1 MANHIRQ
8 QIREKFGT
16 TLNGLT
22 TTGSNVFESRVYP
35 LENASLPALIIY
47 TKSETSEPIVI
58 GTQRL
63 MSRELSVVVEGYAKA
78 TSNFDDTIDTI
89 SKEVEAAIAADRTL
103 DGLAKDTYLESTA
116 GRDQCILCDVCFGVD
131 FDFVDEFL
139 DQTKVDNRECFAVR
153 LVEAT
158 LWQTLVEW
166 HLAAL
171 VAFDGYTGT

>member
-16 TLNGLT
+16 TLTGLT

-103 DGLAKDTYLESTA
+103 NGLAKDTYLESTEIEFNSEGEKPLGYVSLTYLTNYYVKENA
-116 GRDQCILCDVCFGVD
+116 PDV
-131 FDFVDEFL
+131 
-139 DQTKVDNRECFAVR
+139 AV
-153 LVEAT
+153 
-158 LWQTLVEW
+158 
-166 HLAAL
+166 
-171 VAFDGYTGT
+171 